1 LADDKIKLILPETYR
16 YDIFDLDLSVA
27 RTDAPWDTGLM
38 HTLLVSEIQDI
49 NANLTLKF
57 RSTAAKP
64 IPLRA
69 GHSFNFKK
77 EPFSKVFLS
86 NDAVT
91 TGLAKLI
98 FAYNIEIQTLL
109 RITSDIIQH
118 GVLQQVVNVGL
129 AATPLPAVAL
139 TDRINLELYNPVGG
153 NTVYLGSST
162 VTAAPGATQG
172 RPLLAGAAW
181 SANVAQSVIIYAIA
195 AIAQDI
201 NVFEGS

>member
-1 LADDKIKLILPETYR
+1 MDDDIVKKVLPEGFR
-16 YDIFDLDLSVA
+16 YDIIDIDLTTA
-27 RTDAPWDTGLM
+27 RTDSQFATGLM
-38 HTLLVSEIQDI
+38 HTLLVSEIEDI

-57 RSTAAKP
+57 RSTAAKG
-64 IPLRA
+64 IPLKA
-69 GHSFNFKK
+69 GHTFNFKK
-77 EPFSKVFLS
+77 EPFEVVYIS
-86 NDAVT
+86 NNAV
-91 TGLAKLI
+91 GVGMAKLV

-109 RITSDIIQH
+109 RITSDVIQF

-139 TDRINLELYNPVGG
+139 ADRINLELYNPVGG
-153 NTVYLGSST
+153 NTVYIGSST

-172 RPLLAGAAW
+172 RPLLAGASW
-181 SANVAQSVIIYAIA
+181 STNVSQSVIIYAIA